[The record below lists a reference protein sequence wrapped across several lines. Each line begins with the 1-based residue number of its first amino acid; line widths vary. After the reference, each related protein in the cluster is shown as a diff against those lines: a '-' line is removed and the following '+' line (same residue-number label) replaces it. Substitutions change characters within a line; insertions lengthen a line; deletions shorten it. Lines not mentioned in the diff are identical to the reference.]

1 MSYDNECTN
10 ELPIKL
16 SDFSIDSEQWEIL
29 KPISEASSNPV
40 KMIGEI
46 LTIETVSA
54 AIFSVVES

>member
-1 MSYDNECTN
+1 MSYDTECPN
-10 ELPIKL
+10 ELPTNL
-16 SDFSIDSEQWEIL
+16 SDFSIDSDQWEIL
-29 KPISEASSNPV
+29 KPISETSSNSV

>member
-16 SDFSIDSEQWEIL
+16 SDFSIDSDQWEIL
-29 KPISEASSNPV
+29 KPISEASSNSV

>member
-29 KPISEASSNPV
+29 KPISETSSNSV

>member
-10 ELPIKL
+10 ELPTKL
-16 SDFSIDSEQWEIL
+16 SDFSIDSDQWEIL
-29 KPISEASSNPV
+29 KPISETSSNPV